1 MIKRR
6 GGEVTAIKD
15 LFSKYKTLLVAPQ
28 KTVELEL
35 IRVVGECIGITLKES
50 QVSYTVGNRTLSL
63 VVSGMIKQEIK
74 IRSAEILQELKKRL
88 GQKNAPLTIL

>member
-1 MIKRR
+1 MTKRR

-28 KTVELEL
+28 KTVELEM

-50 QVSYTVGNRTLSL
+50 QVSYTVGSRTVSL

-74 IRSAEILQELKKRL
+74 IRSEEILRELKKRL